1 MTRCC
6 VFPWIKNGN
15 WLRGAMSE
23 SWLMRGKNIKKQE
36 YPVVEKHFPRE
47 KRDSRAIRST
57 YLLDAFPRERGRSI
71 GFQEEFAVAI
81 TARAVII
88 LHEDEPRLLR
98 TTRIGDLS
106 SRTIEWRTTCFGLN
120 KKCDNA
126 IVGRGKYRR
135 KRKTQSG
142 HRRSSP
148 RVPPFASLFTILF
161 VILWWTRER
170 ERESTHGV
178 VRGNFLSAF

>member
-1 MTRCC
+1 
-6 VFPWIKNGN
+6 
-15 WLRGAMSE
+15 MSE
-23 SWLMRGKNIKKQE
+23 SWLMLGKNIKKRE

-47 KRDSRAIRST
+47 KRDSRAIQST

-106 SRTIEWRTTCFGLN
+106 SRTIGWRTTCFGLN

-126 IVGRGKYRR
+126 VVGRGKYRR
-135 KRKTQSG
+135 KRENPI
-142 HRRSSP
+142 RSS
-148 RVPPFASLFTILF
+148 TILPSSSNIRI
-161 VILWWTRER
+161 VIYHFIHYPLTDARARKREHTWGGSR
-170 ERESTHGV
+170 EFSLCLLARHA
-178 VRGNFLSAF
+178 NAD

>member
-1 MTRCC
+1 
-6 VFPWIKNGN
+6 
-15 WLRGAMSE
+15 MSE

-106 SRTIEWRTTCFGLN
+106 SRAIGWRTTCFGLN

-126 IVGRGKYRR
+126 VVGRGKYRR

-148 RVPPFASLFTILF
+148 RVPNIRIVIYHFIRYPLMDARARKRGHTWGGSREFSLCL
-161 VILWWTRER
+161 LAR
-170 ERESTHGV
+170 HA
-178 VRGNFLSAF
+178 NAD